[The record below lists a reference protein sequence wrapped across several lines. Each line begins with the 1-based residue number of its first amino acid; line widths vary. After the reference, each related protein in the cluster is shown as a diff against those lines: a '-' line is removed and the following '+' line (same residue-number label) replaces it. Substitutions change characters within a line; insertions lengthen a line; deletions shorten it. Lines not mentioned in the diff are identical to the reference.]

1 MLVVRPISENDLDGL
16 YELAAES
23 TFGITTLTKD
33 KKILEKKIR
42 HSVESFSK
50 LGEPPEGQTYLFILE
65 DTENGKIA
73 GTSAIESKVGGFKPF
88 YSFRIETMDLQSK
101 SLSKRKEVRVLH
113 LHRDYNGPSALGTL
127 YLRPDYR
134 RSGVGRFLSL
144 VRFIFMADFQ
154 NSFEPDVIAEMR
166 GVIDE
171 KGYSP
176 FWEAVGRHF
185 FEIDFPEADYLTGVD
200 KTFIEELMPPYPIYA
215 NLLPQSAQNVIGK
228 THPNTEPALNIL
240 YNEGFTFSHHVDIF
254 EAGPLIHA
262 NIHSIRSI
270 RQSQVLSV
278 LDIIENLKLGADA
291 KDYIVSNQNADF
303 KAIKTTLKMEKEGV
317 ILSEKDAKAL
327 NIKKGQ
333 SIRFVTLRA

>member
-33 KKILEKKIR
+33 KKILEKKVR
-42 HSVESFSK
+42 HSVESFAR
-50 LGEPPEGQTYLFILE
+50 LGDPPEGQTYLFILE
-65 DTENGKIA
+65 DTENRKIA
-73 GTSAIESKVGGFKPF
+73 GTSAVESKVGGFKPF
-88 YSFRIETMDLQSK
+88 YSFRIENIDLHSK
-101 SLSKRKEVRVLH
+101 SLNKRKEVRVLH

-144 VRFIFMADFQ
+144 VRFIFMADFK

-185 FEIDFPEADYLTGVD
+185 FDIDFPEADYLTGVD
-200 KTFIEELMPPYPIYA
+200 KTFIEELMPPHPVYV
-215 NLLPQSAQNVIGK
+215 NLLPKEAQNVIGK

-262 NIHSIRSI
+262 DLHSIRSI
-270 RQSQVLSV
+270 RQSKVGEIKEISKNFKP
-278 LDIIENLKLGADA
+278 EADSR
-291 KDYIVSNQNADF
+291 DYIVSNNDKNF
-303 KAIKTTLKMEKEGV
+303 RAIKTKMQPEPDG
-317 ILSEKDAKAL
+317 IIISEEDASTL
-327 NIKKGQ
+327 NIEVGSKV
-333 SIRFVTLRA
+333 RYVTLRS